1 MRKLRRRRQAR
12 AEPGRAPVNAHL
24 KNLPALSRLAALSRA
39 NPNVSVA
46 SMRPLLAVLI
56 AAACLAGSAK
66 AEQRMFVIAS
76 NADGYGVDRCL
87 ESGAHCG
94 AAAARAFCRTRQ
106 FVQAASCHGANCD
119 EFVAIVCS
127 R

>member
-1 MRKLRRRRQAR
+1 M
-12 AEPGRAPVNAHL
+12 
-24 KNLPALSRLAALSRA
+24 AALSRA

-106 FVQAASCHGANCD
+106 FVQAASFRKVDRDEITGSVPTEAASCHGANCD